1 MKLTVLSTVLLVK
14 EYNMI
19 FKHLSGFLQYC
30 YNGNRN
36 LGCEM
41 NLSFFL
47 VILYFI
53 DNSKLPFLWLLVII
67 ILKT

>member
-30 YNGNRN
+30 YNCNRN

-47 VILYFI
+47 VI
-53 DNSKLPFLWLLVII
+53 
-67 ILKT
+67 